1 MSDCYIGEIRMFA
14 GDYAPAGWAFCDGS
28 VLPVSDHVALY
39 SVIGTSFGG
48 EANLNFKLP
57 DLRGRLP
64 IHHGAPAGPPLG
76 GAMVVG
82 QSFGVEA
89 VTLREEEIKVHSH
102 AVAAAATASAA
113 MPGPDMYPADSTSG
127 ATIQSWAQYRPAGH
141 TTVLSMEAVGV
152 WPSAPAAPHPNLMPT
167 TCINFIIAL
176 EGLYPVHP

>member
-14 GDYAPAGWAFCDGS
+14 GDFAPAGWAFCDGS
-28 VLPVSDHVALY
+28 VLSVSEQPALFAA
-39 SVIGTSFGG
+39 IGNSYGG
-48 EANLNFKLP
+48 KGLNFKLP

-64 IHHGAPAGPPLG
+64 IHYGAPAGPPRG
-76 GAMVVG
+76 GVMGVG
-82 QSFGVEA
+82 ESLGVEA
-89 VTLREEEIKVHSH
+89 VTLREEEIKAHTH
-102 AVAAAATASAA
+102 AVAAAGAASAA